1 MSSTNSTRR
10 GSYSFLYNMKLPE
23 GATFEEGCDLPEE
36 AAEFMSA
43 FLDEGASENLD
54 GYFKSVN
61 DELHENPESPTSTLV
76 REKPKKHRTRAKPYK
91 LRSSLESAP
100 NKELSTLNNPFQT
113 PKISTHVFEKGEDGK
128 VECLMSSCN
137 KRVDSL
143 HFKAHALL
151 HADKAGSSRSLNPE
165 TGKLERIHCE
175 LPQCAG
181 TYLSTQTYK
190 IHLSAVHDLKQF
202 PEEQEEYKCSLCR
215 QPGSAKY
222 TNRMSFS
229 RHLMRTHCKDPRIS
243 ID

>member
-100 NKELSTLNNPFQT
+100 DKELSTLNNPFQT
-113 PKISTHVFEKGEDGK
+113 PKIPTHVFEKGEDGK
-128 VECLMSSCN
+128 VECLMNSCN
-137 KRVDSL
+137 KRVDSQ
-143 HFKAHALL
+143 HFKAHAIL
-151 HADKAGSSRSLNPE
+151 HANKAGFNRSLNPE
-165 TGKLERIHCE
+165 TGELERIPCE
-175 LPQCAG
+175 LPQCTK
-181 TYLSTQTYK
+181 TYLTTESYK
-190 IHLSAVHDLKQF
+190 THLLNFHNLRQF
-202 PEEQEEYKCSLCR
+202 PEEQEVYRCSLCR
-215 QPGSAKY
+215 HTVSTRY
-222 TNRMSFS
+222 THQRGFVN
-229 RHLMRTHCKDPRIS
+229 HLITKHREDSS
-243 ID
+243 IKV